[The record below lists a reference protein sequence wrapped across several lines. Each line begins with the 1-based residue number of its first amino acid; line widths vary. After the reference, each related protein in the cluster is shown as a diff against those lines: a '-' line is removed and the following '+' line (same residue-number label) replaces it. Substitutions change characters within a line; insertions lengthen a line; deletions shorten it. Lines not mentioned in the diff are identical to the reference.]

1 MGDVDVPIGEGSV
14 SRHVMEGS
22 QTSHGVETQ
31 RGIQSNVFRL
41 IATPGFEQ
49 QNLSQ
54 NGYG

>member
-1 MGDVDVPIGEGSV
+1 MGDVDVPIGERSV

-49 QNLSQ
+49 QN
-54 NGYG
+54 